1 MPTVDLFP
9 IEFRKNLPPLNAQQ
23 GDPDPIVYIK
33 FLTRNSSWAWYVTE
47 GCSEDDDFIFFGFVV
62 GDQMEWGQ
70 FALSELNGPCGPLDH
85 LVQRDPDFK
94 PARLSEVLKRD
105 YR

>member
-1 MPTVDLFP
+1 MPTIELFP
-9 IEFRKNLPPLNAQQ
+9 TELRQTLPPLNAQEGAQ
-23 GDPDPIVYIK
+23 DPIVYIK
-33 FLTRNSSWAWYVTE
+33 FFTRNSGWAWYVTE

-62 GDQMEWGQ
+62 GEEMEWGQ
-70 FALSELNGPCGPLDH
+70 FALSELNELCGPFDH
-85 LVQRDPDFK
+85 LLQRDLDFK

>member
-9 IEFRKNLPPLNAQQ
+9 IELRKTLPPLNAQE
-23 GDPDPIVYIK
+23 GDRDPIVYIK
-33 FLTRNSSWAWYVTE
+33 FLTRNSGWAWYVTE

-62 GDQMEWGQ
+62 GEEMEWGQ
-70 FALSELNGPCGPLDH
+70 FTLSELTEALGPFGY
-85 LVQRDPDFK
+85 LVERDADFK
-94 PARLSEVLKRD
+94 PARLSEALKRD